1 MQGMK
6 VQGFAHDIAVIDRQ
20 DVNVSPNTLK
30 DSKAYG
36 VLPAGCIRAVT
47 TDNDIA
53 NTPGSSGS

>member
-6 VQGFAHDIAVIDRQ
+6 VQSFAHDIAVIDRQ

-36 VLPAGCIRAVT
+36 VLPAGCTRAVT
-47 TDNDIA
+47 TDNEIA